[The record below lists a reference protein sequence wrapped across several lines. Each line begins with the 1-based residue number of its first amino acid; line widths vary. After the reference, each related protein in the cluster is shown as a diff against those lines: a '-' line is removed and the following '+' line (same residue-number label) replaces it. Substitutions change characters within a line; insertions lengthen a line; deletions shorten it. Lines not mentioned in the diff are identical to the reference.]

1 MDDFICATLKR
12 QLKYLIIKGILNIFQ
27 KKEAKGENKMWFRQ
41 KDYNLSIK
49 NENGSLIA
57 VVRKNCFQYCFFNR
71 YNKRK
76 KVRICIE
83 GNNFIDISA
92 SSDNAAVKIIED
104 IKKQMEVIK

>member
-1 MDDFICATLKR
+1 
-12 QLKYLIIKGILNIFQ
+12 
-27 KKEAKGENKMWFRQ
+27 MWFRQ

-57 VVRKNCFQYCFFNR
+57 VVRKNCFKYCFFNR

-76 KVRICIE
+76 KVRVCIE

>member
-12 QLKYLIIKGILNIFQ
+12 QLKYLSIKGILNIFQ

-57 VVRKNCFQYCFFNR
+57 VVRKNCFKYCFFNR

-76 KVRICIE
+76 KVRVCIE

-104 IKKQMEVIK
+104 IKKQMEKK

>member
-12 QLKYLIIKGILNIFQ
+12 QLKYLIIKGILNTFQ
-27 KKEAKGENKMWFRQ
+27 KRRRIIKMWFRQ

-57 VVRKNCFQYCFFNR
+57 VVRKNCFKYCFFNR

-76 KVRICIE
+76 KVRVCIE